1 MNRETGRSWKDRHSF
16 IRSFSLINILKSNTD
31 RTYARHQPLGHH
43 GQGVFIK
50 ENKFIINL
58 RLSTTFFAVIILL
71 QGGGVKQIT
80 VNERKQG
87 KEVTQFG
94 AEHSVSQYAAVRYK
108 LN

>member
-1 MNRETGRSWKDRHSF
+1 MCATQTPWSSRPRGFYKRKNNF
-16 IRSFSLINILKSNTD
+16 I
-31 RTYARHQPLGHH
+31 
-43 GQGVFIK
+43 V
-50 ENKFIINL
+50 NL
-58 RLSTTFFAVIILL
+58 RLSTTFFPVIILL